1 MVKADPKRNYYAD
14 LELSPDADAEEIRKQ
29 FRKLALKW
37 HPDRNPGREG
47 ECVPRFQAIQAA
59 HEVLGDP
66 AERTRY
72 DLERRKRGGTGA
84 YTPRQ
89 PAPRGNPYQAR
100 SDFPPP
106 PRRTGPQ
113 RTQPPPPRPEF
124 TNPSASTGA
133 GRYANFPKPPPTQR
147 RDNAT
152 GDQKAN
158 VFTAWQSMKG
168 NKPGAH
174 PHTGQAESSHQR
186 AKSAWEFANEQATP
200 GVNRS
205 HSTRTPKRGGFD
217 PTTPGADEPPAASTS
232 SYFTTSNYGRPVPP
246 PPPPPRDAGTA
257 NPGAARQPPVDPL
270 KQFREQFQK
279 ESAYPEGMRTR
290 TPYNTAGGEKIFVD
304 PVRRS
309 ASQRSSPHREPDA
322 AHAGV
327 HGATGARH
335 HSASPPRRKGN
346 ATRPFAM
353 YSSSEEDEP
362 PRPSQ
367 KAPPSGQH
375 AGGGVNGNATQNGTT
390 NGPDANVNGGM
401 GQKSKSS
408 MYGTFFSSDIHNN
421 SNPKTPNMKTVP
433 EEWPYWAYPSSLPPR
448 QTERTSRTLAE
459 NVRKRSATNNI
470 SPTSRRASQRYRNS
484 TADKNTSFSIPIDTD
499 TFSPTESDQF
509 KSKSTES
516 INTKFSPAEWH
527 GKFEGKPDY
536 FTGPMPG
543 TGNRAKKSPSRPPS
557 SRKNSTQNYA
567 SGTANQMPQPTEQP
581 AAAAPPTGAPP
592 ASTSGPVKFSSEEWA
607 KTFKDPSFVLPA
619 EPPPKAASPT
629 KGPAPMRGRK
639 QSRARST
646 GPNVKPKQ
654 ASVADAADE
663 DDGSESVASANEAA
677 ATDGSAMDIDPTP
690 PAPQTN
696 GTQRPKIVPTP
707 ISQARA
713 AQREQAQAQAQAQ
726 ARGQEEED
734 NTLRFNDFANVAP
747 FTSTSQEGLR
757 NLNDL
762 TQNLPFESRPA
773 ASHPVQ
779 SAEPAAL
786 RLPEMPKA
794 PELPQRLTMSV
805 WAEYLPKMAAYVR
818 AFQRFD
824 SHMLQH
830 FAARQQET
838 EAMGRPVDWLGAMGD
853 TMSGGFNS
861 YIRGV
866 KEDERARAHW
876 DIGWRKHKDAME
888 LFGGCRARV
897 LKGGLPA

>member
-200 GVNRS
+200 GLNRS
-205 HSTRTPKRGGFD
+205 HSTRAPKRGGFD

-327 HGATGARH
+327 HGASGARH

-375 AGGGVNGNATQNGTT
+375 AGAGVNGNATRNGTT

-408 MYGTFFSSDIHNN
+408 I
-421 SNPKTPNMKTVP
+421 
-433 EEWPYWAYPSSLPPR
+433 
-448 QTERTSRTLAE
+448 
-459 NVRKRSATNNI
+459 
-470 SPTSRRASQRYRNS
+470 
-484 TADKNTSFSIPIDTD
+484 FSIPIDTD

-581 AAAAPPTGAPP
+581 AAPPTGAPP

-654 ASVADAADE
+654 ASVADAADD

-726 ARGQEEED
+726 ARGQEEDD

-818 AFQRFD
+818 AFQKFD

-838 EAMGRPVDWLGAMGD
+838 EALGRPVDWLGAMGD

-876 DIGWRKHKDAME
+876 DIGWQKHKDAME
-888 LFGGCRARV
+888 LFEGCRARV

>member
-14 LELSPDADAEEIRKQ
+14 LELPPDADAEEIRKQ

-37 HPDRNPGREG
+37 HPDRNPGREA

-59 HEVLGDP
+59 HEILGDP

-72 DLERRKRGGTGA
+72 DLERRKRGSTA
-84 YTPRQ
+84 TYTPRQ

-113 RTQPPPPRPEF
+113 RPQPPPRPDF
-124 TNPSASTGA
+124 GTASASAGA
-133 GRYANFPKPPPTQR
+133 GRYTNFPKPPPTQR
-147 RDNAT
+147 RDNAS

-168 NKPGAH
+168 KTGTH
-174 PHTGQAESSHQR
+174 PPRTGHGESSHQR
-186 AKSAWEFANEQATP
+186 AKSAWEYANEQQKP

-205 HSTRTPKRGGFD
+205 QSTRVPKRGGFD
-217 PTTPGADEPPAASTS
+217 PATPGADEPPAASTS

-246 PPPPPRDAGTA
+246 PPPPPRDAGAT
-257 NPGAARQPPVDPL
+257 NPAGARQPPVDPL

-290 TPYNTAGGEKIFVD
+290 TPYNATGGEKIFVD

-309 ASQRSSPHREPDA
+309 ASQRSSPHREHDA
-322 AHAGV
+322 AGASV

-346 ATRPFAM
+346 ATRPFSM
-353 YSSSEEDEP
+353 YSSSEEDDP
-362 PRPSQ
+362 PKPRQ
-367 KAPPSGQH
+367 KASQPGQQ
-375 AGGGVNGNATQNGTT
+375 GSTGVNGSATHSSST
-390 NGPDANVNGGM
+390 NGPQVNGGM

-408 MYGTFFSSDIHNN
+408 IFTF
-421 SNPKTPNMKTVP
+421 
-433 EEWPYWAYPSSLPPR
+433 
-448 QTERTSRTLAE
+448 
-459 NVRKRSATNNI
+459 
-470 SPTSRRASQRYRNS
+470 
-484 TADKNTSFSIPIDTD
+484 PIDTD
-499 TFSPTESDQF
+499 TFASTSPEQP
-509 KSKSTES
+509 KSKSAES
-516 INTKFSPAEWH
+516 INTIFSPAEWH

-536 FTGPMPG
+536 FTSPMPP

-567 SGTANQMPQPTEQP
+567 SAAANQMPQPSPQPTEQP
-581 AAAAPPTGAPP
+581 AATPSAGAPP
-592 ASTSGPVKFSSEEWA
+592 PSTPGAVKFSSEEWA

-619 EPPPKAASPT
+619 DVPAKTSSPT

-639 QSRARST
+639 QSRSRGS
-646 GPNVKPKQ
+646 GPNIKPRQ
-654 ASVADAADE
+654 ASVADAEDE
-663 DDGSESVASANEAA
+663 SNESVASANETA

-696 GTQRPKIVPTP
+696 GTQRPRIVPTP
-707 ISQARA
+707 ISQARV
-713 AQREQAQAQAQAQ
+713 AQREQAQAQDQAK
-726 ARGQEEED
+726 APED
-734 NTLRFNDFANVAP
+734 DGTLRFNEFANVAP

-757 NLNDL
+757 DLNDL

-773 ASHPVQ
+773 ASHPVR

-786 RLPEMPKA
+786 RLPEVPKA
-794 PELPQRLTMSV
+794 PELPQRLTMSA
-805 WAEYLPKMAAYVR
+805 WGEYLPKMAAYVR
-818 AFQRFD
+818 AFRQFD

-830 FAARQQET
+830 FAAREHET
-838 EAMGRPVDWLGAMGD
+838 DAMGSPANWLGAMGD

-861 YIRGV
+861 YMRGIR
-866 KEDERARAHW
+866 EDERARAHW
-876 DIGWRKHKDAME
+876 DIGWQKHKDAME
-888 LFGGCRARV
+888 LFEGCRARV